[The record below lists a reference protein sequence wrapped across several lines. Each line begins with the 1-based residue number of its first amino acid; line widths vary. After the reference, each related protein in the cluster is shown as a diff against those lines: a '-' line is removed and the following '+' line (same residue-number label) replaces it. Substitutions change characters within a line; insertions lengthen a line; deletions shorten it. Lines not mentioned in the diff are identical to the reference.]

1 MAENLDERMA
11 DLSRVKRME
20 LDIPYG
26 SDSPAQRLD
35 LFRPEAGGV
44 PHTGVCARRTPPSAI
59 TGMTGGVPHTGVCAR
74 RRLCLWRQARRQP

>member
-20 LDIPYG
+20 QDIPYG

-35 LFRPEAGGV
+35 LFWPEAGGRGRS
-44 PHTGVCARRTPPSAI
+44 PHWCMCTAAALPLATNATATLRAI
-59 TGMTGGVPHTGVCAR
+59 
-74 RRLCLWRQARRQP
+74 

>member
-1 MAENLDERMA
+1 MAENLDEQMA

-35 LFRPEAGGV
+35 LFWPEAGG
-44 PHTGVCARRTPPSAI
+44 GA
-59 TGMTGGVPHTGVCAR
+59 VPHTGVCAR
-74 RRLCLWRQARRQP
+74 RRLCLR